1 MKRIAILIVLV
12 TSTLVSMA
20 QNKPGT
26 WSVIPHVG
34 VSISS
39 LLGGSGI
46 YEIGDDEVVEIKPH
60 ALLGFIGGVDVVY
73 QASDVVGVSAGLSF
87 VQAGCKFKDD
97 KGKNSVVYNRN
108 LRMNYVAMPILIHSY
123 LLPGFSV
130 KAGVEPTLLLG
141 AKSHEVLQSFDV
153 DREGKKSNFSEDECL
168 IADFTIDIK
177 KGMRKIG
184 LSIPIGVSYEYEN
197 VVLGA
202 LYHVGVFNIYKD
214 GESSRNSIFEVSVGY
229 KLNL

>member
-1 MKRIAILIVLV
+1 MKRIAVLIVLV

-46 YEIGDDEVVEIKPH
+46 YEVGDNMTVEVKPH
-60 ALLGFIGGVDVVY
+60 ALLGFVGGADVMY
-73 QASDVVGVSAGLSF
+73 QASDVVGLSAGLSF

-97 KGKNSVVYNRN
+97 KGKDYVSYGRN
-108 LRMNYVAMPILIHSY
+108 LQMNYVTMPILIHSY
-123 LLPGFSV
+123 LLPGLSV
-130 KAGVEPTLLLG
+130 KAGIEPTLLVS
-141 AKSHEVLQSFDV
+141 AKSNEIQQSFEV
-153 DREGKKSNFSEDECL
+153 DKEGKKSNFHEDE
-168 IADFTIDIK
+168 FTIDMK
-177 KGMRKIG
+177 NGMRKFG
-184 LSIPIGVSYEYEN
+184 LSIPVGVSYEYEN

-202 LYHVGVFNIYKD
+202 LYHVGVFNIYKVGD
-214 GESSRNSIFEVSVGY
+214 SSRNSVFEVSVGY

>member
-39 LLGGSGI
+39 LLGGPGI
-46 YEIGDDEVVEIKPH
+46 YEVADNEVVEVKPY
-60 ALLGFIGGVDVVY
+60 ASLGFIGGADVMY

-87 VQAGCKFKDD
+87 VQAGCKLEDYTDD
-97 KGKNSVVYNRN
+97 HTVVYDRY
-108 LRMNYVAMPILIHSY
+108 LRINYVSMPILIHSY

-130 KAGVEPTLLLG
+130 RAGVEPTLLLG
-141 AKSHEVLQSFDV
+141 AKSHEVQQSFDV
-153 DREGKKSNFSEDECL
+153 DREGKKSNFSEDE
-168 IADFTIDIK
+168 FTIDVK
-177 KGMRKIG
+177 NGMRKIG
-184 LSIPIGVSYEYEN
+184 LSIPVGVSYEYEN

-202 LYHVGVFNIYKD
+202 LYHVGVFNIYKE
-214 GESSRNSIFEVSVGY
+214 GESSRSSVFEVSVGY

>member
-1 MKRIAILIVLV
+1 MKRIAVLIVLV

-46 YEIGDDEVVEIKPH
+46 YEIGIEQGTEVKTH
-60 ALLGFIGGVDVVY
+60 ALLGFVGGADVMY
-73 QASDVVGVSAGLSF
+73 QASDAVSLSAGLSF
-87 VQAGCKFKDD
+87 VQAGCKLEDYTD
-97 KGKNSVVYNRN
+97 EYTIVYDRN
-108 LRMNYVAMPILIHSY
+108 LRMNYVTMPILIHSY
-123 LLPGFSV
+123 LLPGLSV
-130 KAGVEPTLLLG
+130 KAGIEPTLLVS
-141 AKSHEVLQSFDV
+141 AKNHEVQQSYEV
-153 DREGKKSNFSEDECL
+153 DKEGKKSNFHEDE
-168 IADFTIDIK
+168 FTIDMK
-177 KGMRKIG
+177 NRMRKFG
-184 LSIPIGVSYEYEN
+184 LSIPVGVSYEYEN

-202 LYHVGVFNIYKD
+202 LYHVGVFNIYKYGD
-214 GESSRNSIFEVSVGY
+214 SSRNSVFEVSVGY

>member
-1 MKRIAILIVLV
+1 MLV

-46 YEIGDDEVVEIKPH
+46 YEIGIEQGTEIKTH
-60 ALLGFIGGVDVVY
+60 ALLGFVGGADVMY
-73 QASDVVGVSAGLSF
+73 QASDAVSLSAGLSF
-87 VQAGCKFKDD
+87 VQAGCKLEDYTD
-97 KGKNSVVYNRN
+97 EHTIVYDRY
-108 LRMNYVAMPILIHSY
+108 LRINYVTMPILIHSY

-130 KAGVEPTLLLG
+130 KAGIEPTLLVS
-141 AKSHEVLQSFDV
+141 AKSNEIQQSFEIDK
-153 DREGKKSNFSEDECL
+153 EGKKSNFHEDE
-168 IADFTIDIK
+168 FTIDMK
-177 KGMRKIG
+177 NGMHKFG
-184 LSIPIGVSYEYEN
+184 LSIPVGVSYEYEN

-202 LYHVGVFNIYKD
+202 LYHVGVFNIYKYGD
-214 GESSRNSIFEVSVGY
+214 SSRNSVFEVSVGY

>member
-26 WSVIPHVG
+26 WSVTPHVG
-34 VSISS
+34 VSFSS

-46 YEIGDDEVVEIKPH
+46 YEITDNEVAEVKPYT
-60 ALLGFIGGVDVVY
+60 LLGFIGGADVMY

-141 AKSHEVLQSFDV
+141 AKSHEVQQSFDV
-153 DREGKKSNFSEDECL
+153 DREGKKSNFSEDE
-168 IADFTIDIK
+168 FTIDIK
-177 KGMRKIG
+177 KRMRKIG
-184 LSIPIGVSYEYEN
+184 LSIPIGVSYEYKN

-202 LYHVGVFNIYKD
+202 LYHVGVFNIYKE
-214 GESSRNSIFEVSVGY
+214 GNSARKRVIEMSVGY
-229 KLNL
+229 KFNL

>member
-1 MKRIAILIVLV
+1 MKRIAVLIVLV

-46 YEIGDDEVVEIKPH
+46 YEVGDNMIVEVKPH
-60 ALLGFIGGVDVVY
+60 ALLGFVGGTDVMY
-73 QASDVVGVSAGLSF
+73 QASDVVGLSAGLSF
-87 VQAGCKFKDD
+87 VQAGCKFKDN
-97 KGKNSVVYNRN
+97 KGKDYVFYDRN
-108 LRMNYVAMPILIHSY
+108 LRMNYVTMPILIHSY
-123 LLPGFSV
+123 LFSGFSV
-130 KAGVEPTLLLG
+130 KAGIEPTLLVS
-141 AKSHEVLQSFDV
+141 ANNHEVQQSYEV
-153 DREGKKSNFSEDECL
+153 DKEGKKSNFHEDE
-168 IADFTIDIK
+168 FTIDMK
-177 KGMRKIG
+177 NGMRKFG
-184 LSIPIGVSYEYEN
+184 LSIPVGVSYEYEN

-202 LYHVGVFNIYKD
+202 LYHVGVFNIYKKGD
-214 GESSRNSIFEVSVGY
+214 SSRNSVFEVSVGY

>member
-1 MKRIAILIVLV
+1 
-12 TSTLVSMA
+12 MA
-20 QNKPGT
+20 QNKPGI
-26 WSVIPHVG
+26 WSVTPHVG
-34 VSISS
+34 VSFSS

-46 YEIGDDEVVEIKPH
+46 YEITDNEVAEVKPYT
-60 ALLGFIGGVDVVY
+60 LLGFIGGADVMY

-141 AKSHEVLQSFDV
+141 AKSHEVQQSFDV
-153 DREGKKSNFSEDECL
+153 DKEGVMSNFHEDE
-168 IADFTIDIK
+168 FTINMK
-177 KGMRKIG
+177 NGMRKFG
-184 LSIPIGVSYEYEN
+184 LSIPIGVSYEYKN

-202 LYHVGVFNIYKD
+202 LYHVGVFNIYKE
-214 GESSRNSIFEVSVGY
+214 GNSARKRVIEMSVGY
-229 KLNL
+229 KFNL

>member
-46 YEIGDDEVVEIKPH
+46 YEIGVDEVVEVKPH
-60 ALLGFIGGVDVVY
+60 ALLGFIGGADVVY

-108 LRMNYVAMPILIHSY
+108 LRMNYLAMPILIHSY
-123 LLPGFSV
+123 LLSGFSV
-130 KAGVEPTLLLG
+130 KAGIEPTLLLG
-141 AKSHEVLQSFDV
+141 AKSHEVQQSFDV
-153 DREGKKSNFSEDECL
+153 DKEGKKSHFSEEE
-168 IADFTIDIK
+168 FTIDVK
-177 KGMRKIG
+177 NGMRKIG

-214 GESSRNSIFEVSVGY
+214 GETSRNSIFEVSVGY

>member
-1 MKRIAILIVLV
+1 MKRIAVLIVLV

-20 QNKPGT
+20 QNKLGT

-39 LLGGSGI
+39 LLGF
-46 YEIGDDEVVEIKPH
+46 V
-60 ALLGFIGGVDVVY
+60 GGADVMY
-73 QASDVVGVSAGLSF
+73 QASDAVGLSAGLSF
-87 VQAGCKFKDD
+87 VQAGCKLEDYTD
-97 KGKNSVVYNRN
+97 EHTIGYDRY
-108 LRMNYVAMPILIHSY
+108 LRINYVTMPILIHSY

-130 KAGVEPTLLLG
+130 KAGIEPTLLVS
-141 AKSHEVLQSFDV
+141 AKSNEIQQSFEV
-153 DREGKKSNFSEDECL
+153 DKEGKKSNFHEDE
-168 IADFTIDIK
+168 FTIDMK
-177 KGMRKIG
+177 NGMRKFG

-202 LYHVGVFNIYKD
+202 LYHVGVFNIYKKGD
-214 GESSRNSIFEVSVGY
+214 SSRNSVFEVSVGY

>member
-20 QNKPGT
+20 QNKLGT

-46 YEIGDDEVVEIKPH
+46 YEIGIEQGTEVKTH
-60 ALLGFIGGVDVVY
+60 ALLGFVGGADVMY
-73 QASDVVGVSAGLSF
+73 QASDAVGLSAGLSF
-87 VQAGCKFKDD
+87 VQAGCKLEDYTD
-97 KGKNSVVYNRN
+97 EHTIGYDRY
-108 LRMNYVAMPILIHSY
+108 LRINYVTMPILIHSY

-130 KAGVEPTLLLG
+130 KAGIEPTLLVS
-141 AKSHEVLQSFDV
+141 AKSNEIQQSFEV
-153 DREGKKSNFSEDECL
+153 DKEGKKSNFHEDE
-168 IADFTIDIK
+168 FTIDMK
-177 KGMRKIG
+177 NGMRKFG

-202 LYHVGVFNIYKD
+202 LYHVGVFNIYKHGD
-214 GESSRNSIFEVSVGY
+214 SSRNSVIELSVGY

>member
-20 QNKPGT
+20 QNKPGI
-26 WSVIPHVG
+26 WSVTPHVG
-34 VSISS
+34 VSFSS

-46 YEIGDDEVVEIKPH
+46 YEITDNEVAEVKPYT
-60 ALLGFIGGVDVVY
+60 LLGFIGGADVMY

-141 AKSHEVLQSFDV
+141 AKSHEVQQSFDV
-153 DREGKKSNFSEDECL
+153 DREGKKSNFSEDE
-168 IADFTIDIK
+168 FTIDIK
-177 KGMRKIG
+177 KRMRKIG
-184 LSIPIGVSYEYEN
+184 LSIPIGVSYEYKN

-202 LYHVGVFNIYKD
+202 LYHVGVFNIYKE
-214 GESSRNSIFEVSVGY
+214 GNSARKRVIEMSVGY
-229 KLNL
+229 KFNL

>member
-1 MKRIAILIVLV
+1 MKRIAVLIVLV

-46 YEIGDDEVVEIKPH
+46 YEVGDNMIVEVKPH
-60 ALLGFIGGVDVVY
+60 ALLGFVGGTDVMY
-73 QASDVVGVSAGLSF
+73 QASDVVGLSAGLSF

-108 LRMNYVAMPILIHSY
+108 LRMNYVTMPILIHSY

-130 KAGVEPTLLLG
+130 KAGIEPTLLVS
-141 AKSHEVLQSFDV
+141 AKSHEVQQSYEV
-153 DREGKKSNFSEDECL
+153 DKEGKKSNFHEDE
-168 IADFTIDIK
+168 FTIDMK
-177 KGMRKIG
+177 NGMRKFG

-202 LYHVGVFNIYKD
+202 LYHVGVFNIYKKGD
-214 GESSRNSIFEVSVGY
+214 SSRNSVFEVSVGY

>member
-1 MKRIAILIVLV
+1 MKRIAVLIVLV

-46 YEIGDDEVVEIKPH
+46 YEVGDNMIVEVKPH
-60 ALLGFIGGVDVVY
+60 ALLGFVGGTDVMY
-73 QASDVVGVSAGLSF
+73 QASDVVGLSAGLSF

-108 LRMNYVAMPILIHSY
+108 LRMNYVTMPILIHSY

-130 KAGVEPTLLLG
+130 KAGIEPTLLVS
-141 AKSHEVLQSFDV
+141 AKSHEVQQSYEV
-153 DREGKKSNFSEDECL
+153 DKEGKKSNFHEDE
-168 IADFTIDIK
+168 FTIDMK
-177 KGMRKIG
+177 NGMRKFG

-202 LYHVGVFNIYKD
+202 LYHVGVFNIYKYGD
-214 GESSRNSIFEVSVGY
+214 SSRNSVFEVSVGY

>member
-20 QNKPGT
+20 QNKLGT

-46 YEIGDDEVVEIKPH
+46 YEIGIGQGTEVKTH
-60 ALLGFIGGVDVVY
+60 ALLGFVGGADVMY
-73 QASDVVGVSAGLSF
+73 QASDAVSLSAGLSF
-87 VQAGCKFKDD
+87 VQAGCKLEDYTDD
-97 KGKNSVVYNRN
+97 HTVVYDRY
-108 LRMNYVAMPILIHSY
+108 LRINYVSMPILVHNK
-123 LLPGFSV
+123 LLPGFTV
-130 KAGVEPTLLLG
+130 KVGIEPTCVFN
-141 AKSHEVLQSFDV
+141 ANNHEVYQLYSV
-153 DREGKKSNFSEDECL
+153 DKDGKKTNSQEDTY
-168 IADFTIDIK
+168 DFDIK
-177 KGMRKIG
+177 NGMRKIG

-202 LYHVGVFNIYKD
+202 LYHVGVFNIYKE
-214 GESSRNSIFEVSVGY
+214 GHSSRSSVIELSVGY

>member
-1 MKRIAILIVLV
+1 MKRIAVLIVLV

-39 LLGGSGI
+39 LLGGSGL
-46 YEIGDDEVVEIKPH
+46 YEVGDNRIVEVKPH
-60 ALLGFIGGVDVVY
+60 ALLGFVGGTDVMY
-73 QASDVVGVSAGLSF
+73 QASDVVGLSAGLSF

-108 LRMNYVAMPILIHSY
+108 LRMNYVTMPILIHSY

-130 KAGVEPTLLLG
+130 KAGIEPTLLVS
-141 AKSHEVLQSFDV
+141 AKSHEVQQSYEV
-153 DREGKKSNFSEDECL
+153 DKEGKKSNFHEDE
-168 IADFTIDIK
+168 FTIDMK
-177 KGMRKIG
+177 NGMRKFG
-184 LSIPIGVSYEYEN
+184 LSI
-197 VVLGA
+197 
-202 LYHVGVFNIYKD
+202 
-214 GESSRNSIFEVSVGY
+214 GY

>member
-1 MKRIAILIVLV
+1 MKRIAVLIVLI

-20 QNKPGT
+20 QNKLGT

-46 YEIGDDEVVEIKPH
+46 YEVRDNRAVEVKPH
-60 ALLGFIGGVDVVY
+60 ALLGFVGGADVMY
-73 QASDVVGVSAGLSF
+73 QASDAVGLSAGLSF
-87 VQAGCKFKDD
+87 VQAGCKLEDYTD
-97 KGKNSVVYNRN
+97 EHTIGYDRY
-108 LRMNYVAMPILIHSY
+108 LRINYVTMPILIHSY

-130 KAGVEPTLLLG
+130 KAGIEPTLLVS
-141 AKSHEVLQSFDV
+141 AKSNEIQQSFEV
-153 DREGKKSNFSEDECL
+153 DKEGKKSNFHEDE
-168 IADFTIDIK
+168 FTIDMK
-177 KGMRKIG
+177 NGMRKFG

-202 LYHVGVFNIYKD
+202 LYHVGVFNIYKKGD
-214 GESSRNSIFEVSVGY
+214 SSRNSVFEVSVGY

>member
-1 MKRIAILIVLV
+1 
-12 TSTLVSMA
+12 MA
-20 QNKPGT
+20 QNKPGI
-26 WSVIPHVG
+26 WSVTPHVG
-34 VSISS
+34 VSFSS

-46 YEIGDDEVVEIKPH
+46 YEITDNEVAEVKPYT
-60 ALLGFIGGVDVVY
+60 LLGFIGGADVMY

-141 AKSHEVLQSFDV
+141 AKSHEVQQSFDV
-153 DREGKKSNFSEDECL
+153 DREGKKSNFSEDE
-168 IADFTIDIK
+168 FTIDIK
-177 KGMRKIG
+177 KRMRKIG
-184 LSIPIGVSYEYEN
+184 LSIPIGVSYEYKN

-202 LYHVGVFNIYKD
+202 LYHVGVFNIYKE
-214 GESSRNSIFEVSVGY
+214 GNSARKRVIEMSVGY
-229 KLNL
+229 KFNL

>member
-1 MKRIAILIVLV
+1 MLV

-46 YEIGDDEVVEIKPH
+46 YEVGDNMIVEVKPH
-60 ALLGFIGGVDVVY
+60 ALLGFVGGTDVMY

-108 LRMNYVAMPILIHSY
+108 LRMNYVTMPFLIHSY

-130 KAGVEPTLLLG
+130 KAGIEPTLLVS
-141 AKSHEVLQSFDV
+141 AKSHEVQQSYEV
-153 DREGKKSNFSEDECL
+153 DKEGKKSNFHEDE
-168 IADFTIDIK
+168 FTIDMK
-177 KGMRKIG
+177 NGMRKFG
-184 LSIPIGVSYEYEN
+184 LSIPVGVSYEYEN

-202 LYHVGVFNIYKD
+202 LYHVGVFNIYKYGD
-214 GESSRNSIFEVSVGY
+214 SSRNSVFEVSVGY

>member
-1 MKRIAILIVLV
+1 MKRIAVLIVLV

-46 YEIGDDEVVEIKPH
+46 YEVGDNMIVEVKPH
-60 ALLGFIGGVDVVY
+60 ALLGFVGGTDVMY
-73 QASDVVGVSAGLSF
+73 QASDVVGLSAGLSF
-87 VQAGCKFKDD
+87 VQAGCKFKDN
-97 KGKNSVVYNRN
+97 KGKDYVFYDRN
-108 LRMNYVAMPILIHSY
+108 LRMNYVTMPILIHSY
-123 LLPGFSV
+123 LFSGFSV
-130 KAGVEPTLLLG
+130 KAGIEPTLLVS
-141 AKSHEVLQSFDV
+141 AKSHEIQHSFEV
-153 DREGKKSNFSEDECL
+153 DKEGKKSNFHEDE
-168 IADFTIDIK
+168 FTIDMK
-177 KGMRKIG
+177 NGMRKFG
-184 LSIPIGVSYEYEN
+184 LSIPVGVSYEYEN

-202 LYHVGVFNIYKD
+202 LYHVGVFNIYKEGD
-214 GESSRNSIFEVSVGY
+214 SSRSSVFEVSVGY

>member
-1 MKRIAILIVLV
+1 MKRIAVLIVLV

-26 WSVIPHVG
+26 WSVIPYVG
-34 VSISS
+34 VSMSS
-39 LLGGSGI
+39 LLGSSGI
-46 YEIGDDEVVEIKPH
+46 YEIGIDEVVKIKPH
-60 ALLGFIGGVDVVY
+60 TLLGFVGGADVMY

-97 KGKNSVVYNRN
+97 NGKNSVVYNRN

-130 KAGVEPTLLLG
+130 RAGVEPTLLLG
-141 AKSHEVLQSFDV
+141 ASHEVQQSFDV
-153 DREGKKSNFSEDECL
+153 DKEGKKSNFSEDE
-168 IADFTIDIK
+168 FTIDVK
-177 KGMRKIG
+177 NGMRKIG

-202 LYHVGVFNIYKD
+202 LYHVGVFKIYKLGD
-214 GESSRNSIFEVSVGY
+214 SSRNSVIEVSVGY
-229 KLNL
+229 NFNL

>member
-1 MKRIAILIVLV
+1 MKRIAVLIVLV

-46 YEIGDDEVVEIKPH
+46 YEVGDNMIVEVKPH
-60 ALLGFIGGVDVVY
+60 ALLGFVGGTDVMY
-73 QASDVVGVSAGLSF
+73 QASDVVGLSAGLSF
-87 VQAGCKFKDD
+87 VQAGCKFKDN
-97 KGKNSVVYNRN
+97 KGKDYVFYDRN
-108 LRMNYVAMPILIHSY
+108 LRMNYVTMPILIHSY
-123 LLPGFSV
+123 LFSGFSV
-130 KAGVEPTLLLG
+130 KAGIEPTLLVS
-141 AKSHEVLQSFDV
+141 AKSHEIQHSFEV
-153 DREGKKSNFSEDECL
+153 DKEGKKSNFHEDE
-168 IADFTIDIK
+168 FTIDMK
-177 KGMRKIG
+177 NGMRGFG
-184 LSIPIGVSYEYEN
+184 LSIPVGVSYEYEN

-202 LYHVGVFNIYKD
+202 LYHVGVFNIYKKGD
-214 GESSRNSIFEVSVGY
+214 SSRNSVFEVSVGY

>member
-34 VSISS
+34 VSMSS

-46 YEIGDDEVVEIKPH
+46 YETGIDEVVEIKPH
-60 ALLGFIGGVDVVY
+60 ALLGFVGGADVMY
-73 QASDVVGVSAGLSF
+73 QASEVVGVSAGLSF
-87 VQAGCKFKDD
+87 VQAGCKFKDG

-130 KAGVEPTLLLG
+130 KAGIEPTLLLG
-141 AKSHEVLQSFDV
+141 ARSHEVQQSFDV
-153 DREGKKSNFSEDECL
+153 DKEGKKSNFSEDE
-168 IADFTIDIK
+168 FTIDVK

-202 LYHVGVFNIYKD
+202 LYHVGVFKIYKEGD
-214 GESSRNSIFEVSVGY
+214 SARNSVVELSVGY
-229 KLNL
+229 KFNL

>member
-1 MKRIAILIVLV
+1 MKRIAVLIVLV

-46 YEIGDDEVVEIKPH
+46 YEMGDNMIVEVKPH
-60 ALLGFIGGVDVVY
+60 ALLGFVGGTDVMY
-73 QASDVVGVSAGLSF
+73 QASDVVGLSAGLSF

-108 LRMNYVAMPILIHSY
+108 LRMNYVTMPILIHSY

-130 KAGVEPTLLLG
+130 KAGIEPTLLVS
-141 AKSHEVLQSFDV
+141 AKSHEVQQSYEV
-153 DREGKKSNFSEDECL
+153 DKEGKKSNFYEDE
-168 IADFTIDIK
+168 FTIDMK
-177 KGMRKIG
+177 NGMRKFG

-202 LYHVGVFNIYKD
+202 LYHVGVFNIYKKGD
-214 GESSRNSIFEVSVGY
+214 SSRNSVFEVSVGY

>member
-1 MKRIAILIVLV
+1 
-12 TSTLVSMA
+12 MA
-20 QNKPGT
+20 QNKLGT

-46 YEIGDDEVVEIKPH
+46 YEVRDNRAVEVKPH
-60 ALLGFIGGVDVVY
+60 ALLGFVGGADVMY
-73 QASDVVGVSAGLSF
+73 QASDAVGLSAGLSF
-87 VQAGCKFKDD
+87 VQAGCKLEDYTD
-97 KGKNSVVYNRN
+97 EHTIGYDRY
-108 LRMNYVAMPILIHSY
+108 LRINYVTMPILIHSY

-130 KAGVEPTLLLG
+130 KAGIEPTLLVS
-141 AKSHEVLQSFDV
+141 AKSNEIQQSFEV
-153 DREGKKSNFSEDECL
+153 DKEGKKSNFHEDE
-168 IADFTIDIK
+168 FTIDMK
-177 KGMRKIG
+177 NGMRKFG

-202 LYHVGVFNIYKD
+202 LYHVGVFNIYKKGD
-214 GESSRNSIFEVSVGY
+214 SSRNSVFEVSVGY

>member
-1 MKRIAILIVLV
+1 MLV

-46 YEIGDDEVVEIKPH
+46 YEVGDNMIVEVKPH
-60 ALLGFIGGVDVVY
+60 ALLGFVGGTDVMY
-73 QASDVVGVSAGLSF
+73 QASDVVGLSAGLSF

-108 LRMNYVAMPILIHSY
+108 LRMNYVTMPILIHSY

-130 KAGVEPTLLLG
+130 KAGIEPTLLVS
-141 AKSHEVLQSFDV
+141 AKSHEVQQSYEV
-153 DREGKKSNFSEDECL
+153 DKEGKKSNFHEDE
-168 IADFTIDIK
+168 FTIDMK
-177 KGMRKIG
+177 NGMRKFG
-184 LSIPIGVSYEYEN
+184 LSIPVGVSYEYEN

-202 LYHVGVFNIYKD
+202 LYHV
-214 GESSRNSIFEVSVGY
+214 
-229 KLNL
+229 

>member
-20 QNKPGT
+20 QNKPGI
-26 WSVIPHVG
+26 WSVTPHVG
-34 VSISS
+34 VSFSS

-46 YEIGDDEVVEIKPH
+46 YEITDNEVAEVKPYT
-60 ALLGFIGGVDVVY
+60 LLGFIGGADVMY

-141 AKSHEVLQSFDV
+141 AKSHEVQQSFDV
-153 DREGKKSNFSEDECL
+153 DKEGVMSNFHEDE
-168 IADFTIDIK
+168 FTINMK
-177 KGMRKIG
+177 NGMRKFG
-184 LSIPIGVSYEYEN
+184 LSIPIGVSYEYKN

-202 LYHVGVFNIYKD
+202 LYHVGVFNIYKE
-214 GESSRNSIFEVSVGY
+214 GNSARKRVIEMSVGY
-229 KLNL
+229 KFNL

>member
-1 MKRIAILIVLV
+1 M
-12 TSTLVSMA
+12 
-20 QNKPGT
+20 
-26 WSVIPHVG
+26 
-34 VSISS
+34 
-39 LLGGSGI
+39 
-46 YEIGDDEVVEIKPH
+46 
-60 ALLGFIGGVDVVY
+60 Y

-141 AKSHEVLQSFDV
+141 AKSHEVQQSFDV
-153 DREGKKSNFSEDECL
+153 DKEGVMSNFHEDE
-168 IADFTIDIK
+168 FTINMK
-177 KGMRKIG
+177 NGMRKFG
-184 LSIPIGVSYEYEN
+184 LSIPIGVSYEYKN

-202 LYHVGVFNIYKD
+202 LYHVGVFNIYKE
-214 GESSRNSIFEVSVGY
+214 GNSARKSVIEMSVGY
-229 KLNL
+229 KFNL

>member
-1 MKRIAILIVLV
+1 MKRIAVLIVLV

-46 YEIGDDEVVEIKPH
+46 YEVGDNMIIEVKPH
-60 ALLGFIGGVDVVY
+60 ALLGFVGGTDVMY
-73 QASDVVGVSAGLSF
+73 QASDVVGLSAGLSF

-108 LRMNYVAMPILIHSY
+108 LRMNYVTMPILIHSY

-130 KAGVEPTLLLG
+130 KAGIEPTLLVS
-141 AKSHEVLQSFDV
+141 AKSHEVQQSYEEDK
-153 DREGKKSNFSEDECL
+153 EGKKSNFYEDE
-168 IADFTIDIK
+168 FTIDMK
-177 KGMRKIG
+177 NGMRKFG
-184 LSIPIGVSYEYEN
+184 LSIPIGVNYEYEN

-202 LYHVGVFNIYKD
+202 LYHVGVFNIYKKGD
-214 GESSRNSIFEVSVGY
+214 SSRNSVFEVSVGY

>member
-1 MKRIAILIVLV
+1 MKRIAVLIVLV

-20 QNKPGT
+20 QNKLGT

-46 YEIGDDEVVEIKPH
+46 YEVRDNRAVEVKPH
-60 ALLGFIGGVDVVY
+60 ALLGFVGGADVMY
-73 QASDVVGVSAGLSF
+73 QASDAVGLSAGLSF
-87 VQAGCKFKDD
+87 VQAGCKLEDYTD
-97 KGKNSVVYNRN
+97 EHTIGYDRY
-108 LRMNYVAMPILIHSY
+108 LRINYVTMPILIHSY

-130 KAGVEPTLLLG
+130 KAGIEPTLLVS
-141 AKSHEVLQSFDV
+141 AKSNEIQQSFEV
-153 DREGKKSNFSEDECL
+153 DKEGKKSNFHEDE
-168 IADFTIDIK
+168 FTIDIK
-177 KGMRKIG
+177 NGMRKFG

-202 LYHVGVFNIYKD
+202 QVQHRTAIPSAGVA
-214 GESSRNSIFEVSVGY
+214 
-229 KLNL
+229 

>member
-1 MKRIAILIVLV
+1 MKRIAVLIVLV

-46 YEIGDDEVVEIKPH
+46 YEVGDNMIVEVKPH
-60 ALLGFIGGVDVVY
+60 ALLGFVGGTDVMY
-73 QASDVVGVSAGLSF
+73 QASDVVGLSAGLSF

-108 LRMNYVAMPILIHSY
+108 LRMNYVTMPILIHSY

-130 KAGVEPTLLLG
+130 KAGIEPTLLVS
-141 AKSHEVLQSFDV
+141 AKSHEVQQSYEEDK
-153 DREGKKSNFSEDECL
+153 EAKKSNFHEDE
-168 IADFTIDIK
+168 FTIDMK
-177 KGMRKIG
+177 NGMRKIG

-202 LYHVGVFNIYKD
+202 LYHVGVFNIYKEGD
-214 GESSRNSIFEVSVGY
+214 SSRIIVFQVSVGY

>member
-1 MKRIAILIVLV
+1 MKRIAVLIVLV

-20 QNKPGT
+20 QNKLGT

-46 YEIGDDEVVEIKPH
+46 YEVGDNMIVEVKPH
-60 ALLGFIGGVDVVY
+60 ALLGFVGGTDVMY
-73 QASDVVGVSAGLSF
+73 QASDVVGLSAGLSF

-108 LRMNYVAMPILIHSY
+108 LRMNYVTMPILIHSY

-130 KAGVEPTLLLG
+130 KAGIEPTLLVS
-141 AKSHEVLQSFDV
+141 AKSHEVQQSYEV
-153 DREGKKSNFSEDECL
+153 DKEGKKSNFHEDE
-168 IADFTIDIK
+168 FTIDMK
-177 KGMRKIG
+177 NGMRKIG

-202 LYHVGVFNIYKD
+202 LYHVGVFNIYKEGD
-214 GESSRNSIFEVSVGY
+214 SSRSSVFEVSVGY

>member
-46 YEIGDDEVVEIKPH
+46 YEIGDNEIVKVKPH
-60 ALLGFIGGVDVVY
+60 SLLGFIGGVDVMY

-97 KGKNSVVYNRN
+97 EGKNSVVYNRN
-108 LRMNYVAMPILIHSY
+108 LRMNYLAMPILIHSY
-123 LLPGFSV
+123 LFPGFSV
-130 KAGVEPTLLLG
+130 KAGIEPTLLLG

-184 LSIPIGVSYEYEN
+184 LSIPIGLSYEYEN

-202 LYHVGVFNIYKD
+202 LYHVGVFNIYKKVD
-214 GESSRNSIFEVSVGY
+214 SSRNSVFEVSVGY

>member
-26 WSVIPHVG
+26 WSVTPHVG
-34 VSISS
+34 VSFSS

-46 YEIGDDEVVEIKPH
+46 YEITDNEVAEVKPYT
-60 ALLGFIGGVDVVY
+60 LLGFIGGADVMY

-123 LLPGFSV
+123 LLTGFSV

-141 AKSHEVLQSFDV
+141 AKSHEVQQSFDV
-153 DREGKKSNFSEDECL
+153 DKEGVMSNFHEDE
-168 IADFTIDIK
+168 FTIDIK
-177 KGMRKIG
+177 KRMRKIG
-184 LSIPIGVSYEYEN
+184 LSIPIGVSYEYKN

-202 LYHVGVFNIYKD
+202 LYHVGVFNIYKE
-214 GESSRNSIFEVSVGY
+214 GNSARKRVIEMSVGY
-229 KLNL
+229 KFNL